1 MDTSDINLVP
11 VPQESLSDYV
21 RRVRIG
27 RRLSQQDV
35 ATRAGVHLQT
45 VGKLERGLTT
55 KLNRKA
61 QGGFA
66 YALQIPLEYLQA
78 LSKGES
84 IAPLPTIKFCSQCW
98 VPGTQP
104 ERHWTDARARY
115 CFLCGTT
122 LCSRCRHCQEP
133 IGSLQHRFCPYCG
146 TPYKSGKV

>member
-1 MDTSDINLVP
+1 MDTLDANLVP
-11 VPQESLSDYV
+11 DAQESLADYV
-21 RRVRIG
+21 RRVRIERG
-27 RRLSQQDV
+27 LSQRDV

-66 YALQIPLEYLQA
+66 YALQIPQEYLQA
-78 LSKGES
+78 VSRGERL
-84 IAPLPTIKFCSQCW
+84 APLPSIQVCPQCW
-98 VPGTQP
+98 VPGTP
-104 ERHWTDARARY
+104 LERHWTDARARY
-115 CFLCGTT
+115 CCLCGTT

-146 TPYKSGKV
+146 TAYKSGKV